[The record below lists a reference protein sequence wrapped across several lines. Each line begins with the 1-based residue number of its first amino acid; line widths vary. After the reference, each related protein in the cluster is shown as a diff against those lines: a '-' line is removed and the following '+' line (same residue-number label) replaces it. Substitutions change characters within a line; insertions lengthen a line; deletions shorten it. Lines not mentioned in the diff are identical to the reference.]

1 MQTGLNRRTFL
12 TTAVGFAAA
21 CQLPGSAAAG
31 TNTAIRLE
39 SLGNG
44 VFLAQGAGTNVLV
57 VSGAD
62 GALMMDGGSPVQSR
76 ALLRVVAAQVGPV
89 RTLVNTHWHPDHTGC
104 NEALGKA
111 GATLIAHENTRL
123 WMQRPIHVAWQNQN
137 YPAMPAKALPTKTFY
152 TVESMSVGDHA
163 VRLGTM
169 GQAHTDGDIYVH
181 LPDSNV
187 LAVGDVVSV
196 GSYPVVDWSTGGWNR
211 GLFEATNTL
220 LKLCDD
226 QTRIVPGTGPVVG
239 KAHLQKQHDMLEVLT
254 ERVWQLM
261 RKGMSD
267 LDIVAAKP
275 TAEYDP
281 EWGDPRQ
288 FLLNTYASVWN
299 HVREMRG
306 IV

>member
-1 MQTGLNRRTFL
+1 MGLNRRNFL
-12 TTAVGFAAA
+12 TTAAGLAAA
-21 CQLPGSAAAG
+21 SQLPIGLARAG
-31 TNTAIRLE
+31 GNPTQRLE

-44 VFLAQGAGTNVLV
+44 VQLAQGAGTNVLV

-62 GALMMDGGSPVQSR
+62 GALMIDGGSPAQSR
-76 ALLRVVAAQVGPV
+76 ALLRLVASGVGPV
-89 RTLVNTHWHPDHTGC
+89 RALINTHWHPDHTGC

-123 WMQRPIHVAWQNQN
+123 WMQRPIHVAWQDQD
-137 YPAMPAKALPTKTFY
+137 YPAMPVKALPTKTFY
-152 TVESMSVGDHA
+152 TVESMAVGDKE
-163 VRLGTM
+163 VRLGTL
-169 GQAHTDGDIYVH
+169 GQAHTDGDIYVY
-181 LPDSNV
+181 LPDANV

-220 LKLCDD
+220 LKLCDE

-267 LDIVAAKP
+267 LDVVAAKP
-275 TAEYDP
+275 TAEYDA

>member
-1 MQTGLNRRTFL
+1 MQTGLDRRRFL
-12 TTAVGFAAA
+12 V
-21 CQLPGSAAAG
+21 AAAG
-31 TNTAIRLE
+31 LTAAWQLPAAGEKGDIRLQP
-39 SLGNG
+39 LANG
-44 VFLAQGAGTNVLV
+44 VQLVHGAGTNVVV

-62 GALMMDGGSPVQSR
+62 GTLMIDGGAPAQSR
-76 ALLRVVAAQVGPV
+76 SLLRLVAAGVGPV
-89 RTLVNTHWHPDHTGC
+89 RTLVNTHWHTDHTGS
-104 NEALGKA
+104 NEALGKS
-111 GATLIAHENTRL
+111 GATIIAHENTRL
-123 WMQRPIHVAWQNQN
+123 WMQRPIHVAWQDQN
-137 YPAMPAKALPTKTFY
+137 YPAMPARALPTKTFY
-152 TVESMSVGDHA
+152 TVESLSVGDHDA
-163 VRLGTM
+163 RLGTL

-181 LPDSNV
+181 LRDANV
-187 LAVGDVVSV
+187 LVVGDAVSV

-220 LKLCDD
+220 LKLCDG
-226 QTRIVPGTGPVVG
+226 QTKIVPGSGPVVG
-239 KAHLQKQHDMLEVLT
+239 KAHLQKQHDMLDVLT

-275 TAEYDP
+275 TAEYDA

-299 HVREMRG
+299 HVREMKG